1 MSDAY
6 DNPVSLLKKFI
17 SYPSVSSKPGYSKH
31 VNACANWLVNLLS
44 KYGFENCPLIQTK
57 LHPVVYAQRIE
68 NENLPTILFYGHYDV
83 QPEDPIEEWQINP
96 FSGTVKEN
104 FIYGRGASDDKG
116 QLLTHVLAVKQSLNE
131 STELGVN
138 IKFLIEG
145 EEEIGSPNLE
155 WVLNTYSH
163 LTKADVAVVSDM
175 KMISATQPALTYALR
190 GSVNFEITLYGQ
202 PKELHSGTFGGAIYN
217 PLQALAEMISK
228 IHNKEM
234 MINIPGFYDNVEFEP
249 TDMNV
254 QHIVSDRQILN
265 EASARR
271 GWGSCK
277 FSLYDKTTALPAFNL
292 CGLIGG
298 YNKEGIKSI
307 IPSSATAKFNVRIV
321 PGQHPDDIAQKISD
335 FFHAIC
341 PPHFHIKIKLIMKV
355 PAIKQ
360 SLSNPF
366 IKMAARAYR
375 HGFGNSPAFIKSG
388 GTIPVVS
395 LLQKKLNI
403 PVLMMG
409 FALGNDDMH
418 AADEKFY
425 LPNFFNG
432 IKTIKSLIKQVSH
445 LTKKYNHATT
455 HY

>member
-1 MSDAY
+1 MQDKGDELS
-6 DNPVSLLKKFI
+6 VLKKFI
-17 SYPSVSSKPGYSKH
+17 SFPSVSSKPEYDKYTR
-31 VNACANWLVNLLS
+31 ACAIWVADYLT
-44 KYGFENCPLIQTK
+44 NCGLTNVQLIKTK
-57 LHPVVYAQRIE
+57 KHPVVFAQRIE
-68 NENLPTILFYGHYDV
+68 NPNYPTILFYGHYDV
-83 QPEDPIEEWQINP
+83 QPEDPIEEWQTNP

-116 QLLTHVLAVKQSLNE
+116 QLLTHVLAVKQLLNK
-131 STELGVN
+131 STDLGVN

-155 WVLNTYSH
+155 DVLHHYSH
-163 LTKADVAVVSDM
+163 LINADVAVVSDM

-190 GSVNFEITLYGQ
+190 GSVNFELTVLGQ
-202 PKELHSGTFGGAIYN
+202 PKELHSGTFGGAVYN

-234 MINIPGFYDNVEFEP
+234 MVNIPGFYDNIEFEP
-249 TDMNV
+249 TDLNAL
-254 QHIVSDRQILN
+254 HFISDRQILN
-265 EASARR
+265 DASAKR
-271 GWGSCK
+271 GWGSSR

-298 YNKEGIKSI
+298 YNKEGVKSI
-307 IPSSATAKFNVRIV
+307 IPSHATAKFNVRIV
-321 PGQHPDDIAQKISD
+321 PGQHPDDIAQKISE

-366 IKMAARAYR
+366 IRMAARAYH